1 MTTGQTSVAE
11 PRRAIEWA
19 LLALA
24 LAVLGYGS
32 RILGSEPAKD
42 IVYQYAFGYSA
53 LVQYG
58 LIGALMLGI
67 ARRSP
72 KPELFGLRLPTQ
84 KWRAAG
90 PAAAAFVAIF
100 VVAVVLER
108 LFHAGEEQGLTPSGW
123 DSTRA
128 GAFAFSFVAVAVLAP
143 VTEELLYRGLGYSL
157 LERFGALASIGLTG
171 LAFAA
176 AHGLLAG
183 LPTLWFFGCALAW
196 LRVRTGSVYP
206 AIVVHALF
214 NGLTLAAAVA
224 T

>member
-1 MTTGQTSVAE
+1 MHGRSK
-11 PRRAIEWA
+11 
-19 LLALA
+19 
-24 LAVLGYGS
+24 S
-32 RILGSEPAKD
+32 N
-42 IVYQYAFGYSA
+42 
-53 LVQYG
+53 
-58 LIGALMLGI
+58 
-67 ARRSP
+67 RSP
-72 KPELFGLRLPTQ
+72 LCIF
-84 KWRAAG
+84 
-90 PAAAAFVAIF
+90 AIF

-128 GAFAFSFVAVAVLAP
+128 GVFAFSFVAVAVLAP